1 MGHEF
6 LESCCLCSLCWIFA
20 GGPPRE
26 EGACHHCQTEGPTA
40 LGFWNT
46 QDQLFITY
54 PNQRDSAKAT
64 SREISQTC
72 LLPDKAGC
80 FTVLATFLQLSKM
93 HFLGGVKTCGVAG
106 ISVGGGGNVWL
117 KTAFPGASGTI
128 GRGGGVNVWSKEG
141 GGKTYQIFGLQKSK
155 PVPSRTQNNLQPLLA
170 QNSVLP
176 LGGCGEEL
184 ALRLQPRIRQWFA

>member
-6 LESCCLCSLCWIFA
+6 LENCCLCSLCWIFA

-54 PNQRDSAKAT
+54 SNQRVSAKAT

-80 FTVLATFLQLSKM
+80 VTVLATFLQLSKM
-93 HFLGGVKTCGVAG
+93 HFLGGVKTYGVAG
-106 ISVGGGGNVWL
+106 ISVGGGGKRMVENCVPWYCWHNWEGGGG
-117 KTAFPGASGTI
+117 KRMVQ
-128 GRGGGVNVWSKEG
+128 RGGGE
-141 GGKTYQIFGLQKSK
+141 TYQIFGLQKSK
-155 PVPSRTQNNLQPLLA
+155 SGPIQNPEQSSTIA
-170 QNSVLP
+170 
-176 LGGCGEEL
+176 CTEL
-184 ALRLQPRIRQWFA
+184 CFAPGWLW